1 MTGNFMRNIL
11 DKAMIAGAVLGI
23 IISGFSAFAQDC
35 ETKPD
40 EVLRLHILANSDSNE
55 DQQLKYDLRD
65 YILNNYGEVF
75 SKCTGFEDSVKIAK
89 LYKNDIEKA
98 ANEFVRSKGY
108 SYEVKCE
115 VGKTYFTTRK
125 YENYTLP
132 AGEYTAVRLLI
143 GNAEGK
149 NWWCVMFPPLCL
161 PAAGEF
167 FTEDQSKRIE
177 ESRDIEVKF
186 ALFEA
191 IQNLISSGED
201 NSQKVESQTQENS
214 ITEESEQA
222 INDFVQIGIFGVFSC
237 ISA

>member
-35 ETKPD
+35 EEKPD

-65 YILNNYGEVF
+65 YILSNFGEVF
-75 SKCTGFEDSVKIAK
+75 SECTGFEDSVKVAK
-89 LYKNDIEKA
+89 LYKSEIEKS

-108 SYEVKCE
+108 NYKVKCE

-191 IQNLISSGED
+191 IQNLISGGED
-201 NSQKVESQTQENS
+201 NSQIDEPQNEENS
-214 ITEESEQA
+214 ITEKSEHTV
-222 INDFVQIGIFGVFSC
+222 NDFVQIGIFGVISC